1 MHLEDLPTEILVNII
16 SLLPLD
22 SLLTLS
28 EVSKYFYTLVNSEL
42 QSGKIPI
49 DLEINEDFYQKQP
62 KVSYEINQIG
72 KKINV
77 CTSQKLHIIR
87 ICAGKSVANLV
98 PNKSHC

>member
-72 KKINV
+72 KKTMYLFSPNTQIFILKHSNFY
-77 CTSQKLHIIR
+77 SYR
-87 ICAGKSVANLV
+87 IQAWE
-98 PNKSHC
+98 

>member
-49 DLEINEDFYQKQP
+49 DLEINEAFYQKQP
-62 KVSYEINQIG
+62 KVSM
-72 KKINV
+72 
-77 CTSQKLHIIR
+77 
-87 ICAGKSVANLV
+87 KSI
-98 PNKSHC
+98 K